1 MMDFKDNVSLSPSP
15 HIRNK
20 KTTSHI
26 MRDVLIA
33 LLFPL
38 MAAVYFFGWQVLIMV
53 ALGMTTAIFSEYAY
67 QKFTHQKITIK
78 DNSALVTG
86 ALIGLSL
93 PVTAPLWIVVI
104 GSLFAIIVVK
114 QWAGGIGKN
123 YFNPAV
129 AARVMIKA
137 FFTPWITNW
146 VLPGP
151 DAISAA
157 TPLEYLG
164 GGASTVAAA
173 VPSLS
178 DLFLGLNLGGNVG
191 ETSKLMIIIGM
202 VYLIFRRVINPKI
215 PLLFI
220 LTTTLVTG
228 FYSGFNFDFMMS
240 HALTGTLFFGAT
252 FMATD
257 YSSGALTPEGK
268 TVFAIGAGLLTGFFR
283 IAFTYPG
290 GVGFAILIMNALA
303 PVIDQKLMPKIYG
316 HKKRPE
322 VIYNRQGKN

>member
-1 MMDFKDNVSLSPSP
+1 MMEFKDQVTSSPSP

-20 KTTSHI
+20 KTTSNI
-26 MRDVLIA
+26 MLDVLIA
-33 LLFPL
+33 LIFPL
-38 MAAVYFFGWQVLIMV
+38 IAAVYFFGWEVLIMV
-53 ALGMTTAIFSEYAY
+53 ALGMGTAILSEYAY
-67 QKFTHQKITIK
+67 QKVTHQKITIN

-104 GSLFAIIVVK
+104 GSFFAIVVVK

-157 TPLEYLG
+157 TPLSYLG
-164 GGASTVAAA
+164 GGASTVASA

-191 ETSKLMIIIGM
+191 ETSKLMIILGM
-202 VYLIFRRVINPKI
+202 MYLIFRRVINPKI

-220 LTTTLVTG
+220 LTTTLVMG

-268 TVFAIGAGLLTGFFR
+268 TLFAIGAGILTGFFR

-303 PVIDQKLMPKIYG
+303 PIIDQKLMPKIYG
-316 HKKRPE
+316 HKKRPQ

>member
-178 DLFLGLNLGGNVG
+178 DLLLGLNLGGNVG